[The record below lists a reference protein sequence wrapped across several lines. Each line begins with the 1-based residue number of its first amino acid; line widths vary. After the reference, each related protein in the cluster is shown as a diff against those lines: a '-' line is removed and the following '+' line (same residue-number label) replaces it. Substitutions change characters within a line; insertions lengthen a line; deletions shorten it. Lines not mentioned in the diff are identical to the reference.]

1 MGMLYLISGNEEF
14 SVKERATELMC
25 QLYGDI
31 PEDNPELEVIR
42 GDEDSEKFTLVLD
55 RFLATL
61 ETPPFLSPKKTV
73 WLKHFNKFDEALAEP
88 SGKKQKSRID
98 LLSDFLKNGFPDDLT
113 IVIDGA
119 GLDRRKAFYKLCEKV
134 CAATGGKLE
143 WFEKVDPKAKG
154 YEAMLHKRIREAVS
168 NYNKRIDENG
178 AAFLAETVGADAAR
192 LKNELEKLVS
202 YVDEAP
208 VITLE
213 DCLQICSR
221 NTETL
226 SWEFSSALA
235 SKNAAKAISLI
246 PGICETMEQERGSGA
261 RPEMAIVGA
270 ANSEFQRLLSAK
282 CESERFRIPKNANAD
297 FFYSLFES
305 QKGSGGRNSFF
316 SMHPFRAYNMGKR
329 DAFFRQ
335 GDFRSI

>member
-1 MGMLYLISGNEEF
+1 MLYLISGNEEF

-246 PGICETMEQERGSGA
+246 PGTRVRRTPGNGNRRSRQFGIPASALREMRIGA
-261 RPEMAIVGA
+261 FPH
-270 ANSEFQRLLSAK
+270 SEK
-282 CESERFRIPKNANAD
+282 CERRLFLLPVRVAERFRRAEQ
-297 FFYSLFES
+297 FLFHAPVPRL
-305 QKGSGGRNSFF
+305 Q
-316 SMHPFRAYNMGKR
+316 NMGKR